1 MNKEALIGKVVLKLE
16 KEIAELEEGATSAHA
31 ASVDAPGAMQSHSDT
46 SKFQNKVS
54 EENLVSMLEEKKN
67 RCGAI
72 KTLEIP
78 SEISEIQIG
87 ACILAEDGENE
98 KRYILLPGGAGIEVW
113 DDETLDSYMTITP
126 EVPIGKAL
134 LGKKEGIKTV
144 FKVGSKEK
152 KLLIKKVW

>member
-54 EENLVSMLEEKKN
+54 EENLVSMLDEKKN

-72 KTLEIP
+72 KTMEIP
-78 SEISEIQIG
+78 SEISEIKIG

-134 LGKKEGIKTV
+134 MGKKEGIKTV